1 MAIQAVVLAALVAV
15 IGMPHGGLDHRV
27 GRAILRPALGRNW
40 AIAFTAGYLA
50 VMAMV
55 LVGWV
60 WFPLLTLALFVLLS
74 AAHFGTED
82 TGIHTPGGSA
92 LATLEGGMVV
102 WVPALFQ
109 PAEFTRLLTWVVP
122 RNRWLEDILF
132 DPSPRVALAVA
143 LVVVVGRLVSSPRW
157 SGVRVVCFALV
168 FAVAPP
174 LIGFAVYFCGWHSV
188 VELVRLARQA
198 NPNHP
203 VAGLGR
209 VMVAAAPLSTAA
221 VLLAVIGWGVA
232 SAGGP
237 LTPGI
242 VQAVFVG
249 LSVVAVPHMLLHVLA
264 ARRNVNPFAAE
275 GPR

>member
-1 MAIQAVVLAALVAV
+1 MGTQAVVLAALVAV
-15 IGMPHGGLDHRV
+15 VGMPHGGLDHRV
-27 GRAILRPALGRNW
+27 GRAVLRSVAGHRWVIP
-40 AIAFTAGYLA
+40 FSAGYLT
-50 VMAMV
+50 VMAAV
-55 LVGWV
+55 LAGWV
-60 WFPLLTLALFVLLS
+60 WLPLFTLAGFVLLS
-74 AAHFGTED
+74 AAHFGTAD
-82 TGIHTPGGSA
+82 KRPGTTGGLA
-92 LATLEGGMVV
+92 LTVLQGGMVV
-102 WVPALFQ
+102 WVPVLFQ

-122 RNRWLEDILF
+122 RNRWPEDILF
-132 DPSPRVALAVA
+132 DASLRAGLWFALGVVITRAV
-143 LVVVVGRLVSSPRW
+143 VSRPATA
-157 SGVRVVCFALV
+157 VRVVAFVVL

-174 LIGFAVYFCGWHSV
+174 LLGFAVYFCGWHSV
-188 VELVRLARQA
+188 VELVGLARQA

-209 VMVAAAPLSTAA
+209 VLVAAAPLSAAA

-249 LSVVAVPHMLLHVLA
+249 LSVVAVPHMLLHMIA

-275 GPR
+275 GPL